1 MTKAMILRCLRSRVN
16 YSQKTKNMSNIFDK
30 IFLRIIGSQ
39 RRKSLM
45 EKRSAEEYVEWMNR
59 GKPSPPP
66 HIVKQLVV
74 KKAQKD
80 AGFSTLVET
89 GTYYGDM
96 IYAQL
101 DNFSRIYS
109 IELSER
115 LYRKAKRRFK
125 KNESVTLLH
134 GDSSEVLR
142 EIVPTFKEPILF
154 WLDGHYSGG
163 ITAQGKLDTPIWE
176 ELTTILQ
183 SGVRHMIL
191 IDDARC
197 FEEKRKDY
205 PSIEELKSLIL
216 SVYPQSHIVVKDDV
230 VRIKLIGE

>member
-1 MTKAMILRCLRSRVN
+1 
-16 YSQKTKNMSNIFDK
+16 
-30 IFLRIIGSQ
+30 
-39 RRKSLM
+39 M

-66 HIVKQLVV
+66 HIVKQLIV
-74 KKAQKD
+74 KESQKD

-134 GDSSEVLR
+134 GDSSEVLH
-142 EIVPTFKEPILF
+142 EIVPKFKEPVLF

>member
-1 MTKAMILRCLRSRVN
+1 
-16 YSQKTKNMSNIFDK
+16 
-30 IFLRIIGSQ
+30 
-39 RRKSLM
+39 M

-66 HIVKQLVV
+66 HIVKQLIV
-74 KKAQKD
+74 KESQKD

-142 EIVPTFKEPILF
+142 EIVPKFKEPVLF

-216 SVYPQSHIVVKDDV
+216 SVYPQSHILVKDDV

>member
-1 MTKAMILRCLRSRVN
+1 
-16 YSQKTKNMSNIFDK
+16 
-30 IFLRIIGSQ
+30 
-39 RRKSLM
+39 M

-125 KNESVTLLH
+125 KTRVLLFCMA
-134 GDSSEVLR
+134 
-142 EIVPTFKEPILF
+142 I
-154 WLDGHYSGG
+154 
-163 ITAQGKLDTPIWE
+163 A
-176 ELTTILQ
+176 
-183 SGVRHMIL
+183 
-191 IDDARC
+191 ARSC
-197 FEEKRKDY
+197 
-205 PSIEELKSLIL
+205 
-216 SVYPQSHIVVKDDV
+216 VK
-230 VRIKLIGE
+230 

>member
-1 MTKAMILRCLRSRVN
+1 
-16 YSQKTKNMSNIFDK
+16 
-30 IFLRIIGSQ
+30 
-39 RRKSLM
+39 M

-142 EIVPTFKEPILF
+142 EIVPTFKEPVLF

-197 FEEKRKDY
+197 FEEKG
-205 PSIEELKSLIL
+205 L
-216 SVYPQSHIVVKDDV
+216 SFD
-230 VRIKLIGE
+230 

>member
-1 MTKAMILRCLRSRVN
+1 
-16 YSQKTKNMSNIFDK
+16 
-30 IFLRIIGSQ
+30 
-39 RRKSLM
+39 M

-66 HIVKQLVV
+66 HIVKQLIV
-74 KKAQKD
+74 KESQKD

-125 KNESVTLLH
+125 KNKSVTLLH
-134 GDSSEVLR
+134 GDSSEVLH
-142 EIVPTFKEPILF
+142 EIVPKFKEPVLF